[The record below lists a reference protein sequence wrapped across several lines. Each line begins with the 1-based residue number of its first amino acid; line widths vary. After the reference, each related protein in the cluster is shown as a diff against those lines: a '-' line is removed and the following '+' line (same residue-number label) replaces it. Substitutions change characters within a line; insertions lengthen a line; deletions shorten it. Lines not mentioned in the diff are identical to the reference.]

1 MDHNKSVVVGLY
13 PRRMG
18 KSLFLGL
25 LEDFLGVVS
34 DTPYG
39 DRRTRYEQYAICR
52 ERPKF
57 FEDSIGRYA
66 VFKLDFKSRDEAAQK
81 LRTAVL
87 AASGRHVDILR
98 QLVEGEDVDVGA
110 HDLATVKNRLRLNRP
125 AVIRAIEL
133 YDDLKSRKGIN
144 ADDLSDIGAVLS
156 VLMKAFSRLLG
167 RKAIVIID
175 ECDAPFTK
183 IIRCVNDRDLRGQ
196 LFKVY
201 NSFLSRILKG
211 VLAGVFDVLCSG
223 VGSALN
229 NAATFLA
236 HSGFADY
243 VTSPFQRAFGF
254 TPQDTWG
261 VINQYVDKLWP
272 ARKQCSDADA
282 NEFKTRVFAG
292 LLLQCGGYR
301 IGDVHRIFCP
311 LTVMSFVAQLDSV
324 KTSEKLCFSNIR
336 FWSKTGRLSMFR
348 PVKADSVDDLAR
360 YLRYLS
366 NAFQRHNAV
375 RKTNA
380 MAARLQ
386 GAATLDDSMVVQIAD
401 QPPEQHELS
410 DSDGDGDND
419 STEAEL
425 VRICTHARVGLI
437 RDLEIGEH
445 LTAATVMQLL
455 YQAGYLVPTTKGRMA
470 IPSEEVHRDLVAF
483 YMELSEVH
491 GTPMAR

>member
-1 MDHNKSVVVGLY
+1 MDRGKSVVVGLY

-66 VFKLDFKSRDEAAQK
+66 VFKLDLKSYDY
-81 LRTAVL
+81 L
-87 AASGRHVDILR
+87 
-98 QLVEGEDVDVGA
+98 
-110 HDLATVKNRLRLNRP
+110 KNRKDISAVGLP
-125 AVIRAIEL
+125 A
-133 YDDLKSRKGIN
+133 
-144 ADDLSDIGAVLS
+144 IGAVLPA
-156 VLMKAFSRLLG
+156 LMEAFFLLLG
-167 RKAIVIID
+167 RKAIMIID
-175 ECDAPFTK
+175 ECDAPFTN
-183 IIRCVNDRDLRGQ
+183 ILCDVEDRDLRGQ
-196 LFKVY
+196 LFGVY
-201 NSFLSRILKG
+201 GSFLSSILKGNEYLRKG

-243 VTSPFQRAFGF
+243 VTNPFQRAFGF
-254 TPQDTWG
+254 TPQDTWD

-272 ARKQCSDADA
+272 ARKHCTDVDA
-282 NEFKTRVFAG
+282 NEFKTRVFTG

-301 IGDVHRIFCP
+301 IGAVHRIFCP
-311 LTVMSFVAQLDSV
+311 LSVMSFLAALDRV
-324 KTSEKLCFSNIR
+324 KTSEQLCFSNIR

-348 PVKADSVDDLAR
+348 PIKAGSVDDLAR

-375 RKTNA
+375 RKTNT

-386 GAATLDDSMVVQIAD
+386 HARSLDGSMVAQFAD
-401 QPPEQHELS
+401 QQPEQHELS
-410 DSDGDGDND
+410 DSDSDSGSDGGR
-419 STEAEL
+419 TGTEL
-425 VRICTHARVGLI
+425 VRICTRDEVGLI
-437 RDLEIGEH
+437 RDLEMGEH

-455 YQAGYLVPTTKGRMA
+455 YQAGYLVPVTEDRMA
-470 IPSEEVHRDLVAF
+470 IPSEEVHRDMVEF
-483 YMELSEVH
+483 YMELSEIH